1 MKELEYLNELFFI
14 MYWSFSKNINNSD
27 LKKFLKNPCRTS
39 KPFKK
44 TPVVHFF
51 LDSKFMVCIYFQQ
64 NMYIISVK
72 KNNNFYISCVY
83 LSYLK
88 VSVEKPS

>member
-44 TPVVHFF
+44 TPVVPKKNPVVHFF

-64 NMYIISVK
+64 TMYIISVK
-72 KNNNFYISCVY
+72 KNNNFYISCV
-83 LSYLK
+83 
-88 VSVEKPS
+88 